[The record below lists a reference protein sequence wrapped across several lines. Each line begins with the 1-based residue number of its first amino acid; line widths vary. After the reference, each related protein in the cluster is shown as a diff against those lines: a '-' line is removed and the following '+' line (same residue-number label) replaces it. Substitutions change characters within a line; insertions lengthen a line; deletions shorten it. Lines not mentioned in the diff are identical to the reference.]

1 MKRDKW
7 SPNDNSWIC
16 STHFVTGQKSG
27 NPLAPNYVPSLFPQ
41 LKSPA
46 KRKLENSASSFQRRQ
61 ATKRKRLSI
70 VEQVLLSGE
79 INNEGEDPDGTG
91 DDVVEHGEG
100 SYQSEE
106 TCNTSRAESDACDNV
121 DENYECTA
129 VPSSEVVVGSQPVFQ
144 CDFCEGLEN
153 ELLTSKKHCRHLE
166 LVNERLTARVLSRE
180 SLRDDDTKV
189 QYYTGLPSYEIL
201 VIVFDFVTVGLPDSF
216 GSSLCSVFEQF
227 LMVLIRLR
235 LNAGVQ
241 DLAYRFNIHPSTV
254 CRYFN
259 KWLDVL
265 YTKLQVFIN
274 WPDRANLLKTM
285 PMVFRKVFR
294 SCAII
299 IDCFVVFVERP
310 TSLKAR
316 AQTWSN
322 YKKHNTAKFL
332 IGISPQGSVSFISKG
347 WGGRVSDVYLT
358 EHSGLLQHLLPGD
371 VVLADRGFTIE
382 ESVGVLC
389 AEVKHPPFTRG
400 KPQLS
405 KLEIDT
411 SRQLSQVRIHVERV
425 IGAVRQKYMILQ
437 STLPISL
444 IKCSGEEKLSPIDK
458 IVTVCC
464 ALYNHCTSV
473 VPFN

>member
-16 STHFVTGQKSG
+16 STRFVTGQKSG

-70 VEQVLLSGE
+70 VEQVLPSGE

-285 PMVFRKVFR
+285 PMVFRKAFR

-299 IDCFVVFVERP
+299 IDCFEVFVERP

-332 IGISPQGSVSFISKG
+332 IGTYLSTRICFLYLKRL
-347 WGGRVSDVYLT
+347 GR
-358 EHSGLLQHLLPGD
+358 
-371 VVLADRGFTIE
+371 
-382 ESVGVLC
+382 ESVRCV
-389 AEVKHPPFTRG
+389 
-400 KPQLS
+400 
-405 KLEIDT
+405 
-411 SRQLSQVRIHVERV
+411 
-425 IGAVRQKYMILQ
+425 
-437 STLPISL
+437 
-444 IKCSGEEKLSPIDK
+444 
-458 IVTVCC
+458 
-464 ALYNHCTSV
+464 
-473 VPFN
+473 FN